1 MRPRAGKA
9 VAGPSEVSAVDSV
22 PRLHQSFM
30 LADGRRLGFAE
41 YGDPVGKPVLF
52 FPGTPSGRLFHHP
65 DESIALSVGARIVTV
80 DRPGYGL
87 SDFQRNRT
95 LLHWPEDVAGLAD
108 GLGLER
114 FAVAGIS
121 GGAPYVAACAL
132 RIAHRLTTAAMISGL
147 GPTDWPGAVEGMPG
161 ERRVGVRLGRRVPWL
176 VRPLL
181 WVMLNPRRNP
191 ERFYERIV
199 GQSSGVDRSVLA
211 RADIRSMLLTNWSD
225 ANQNGVRGYAWET
238 VIFSRPWGF
247 GLPDIPVEVQMWHG
261 MEDASMPVPHA
272 QHLAATIPSCTAT
285 FLAGQGHFL
294 LFDHWE
300 EILASLVS

>member
-1 MRPRAGKA
+1 VRLKAGKA
-9 VAGPSEVSAVDSV
+9 VAGPSVVSAVDSI
-22 PRLHQSFM
+22 PRLHQSFA
-30 LADGRRLGFAE
+30 LSDGRRLGFAE
-41 YGDPVGKPVLF
+41 YGDPRGKPVLF

-65 DESIALSVGARIVTV
+65 DESIALSLGARIVTV

-95 LLHWPEDVAGLAD
+95 LLQWPEDVEQLAD
-108 GLGLER
+108 GLGLHR
-114 FAVAGIS
+114 FAVAGVS

-132 RIAHRLTTAAMISGL
+132 RIAPRLTTAAMISGL

-161 ERRVGVRLGRRVPWL
+161 ERRVGVRLGRRAPWL

-181 WVMLNPRRNP
+181 WLRLNPRRNP
-191 ERFYERIV
+191 ERFYERMV
-199 GQSSGVDRSVLA
+199 GQSSQVDRSVLA
-211 RADIRSMLLTNWSD
+211 RADIRNMLITNWSE
-225 ANQNGVRGYAWET
+225 ANRNGVRGYAWET

-247 GLPDIPVEVQMWHG
+247 GLRDLPMEIRLWHG
-261 MEDASMPVPHA
+261 TEDASMPLGHA
-272 QHLAATIPSCTAT
+272 QYLAATFPRCSAK
-285 FLAGQGHFL
+285 FLEGEGHFL